1 MMSIT
6 RRSLLCLMLVSLVA
20 CGSLSSPP
28 RDRFY
33 RLHSFTPPTTDAT
46 HAPRPL
52 HVPPFE
58 ASGLHAKR
66 ALIYVHPDD
75 TTLEQYS
82 YHFWIDSPRVLLQS
96 ALGDYLREG
105 LGAQV
110 VGQPAAEATVVQ
122 GRVVRFERL
131 AHPDGGLDEAAVV
144 LHFDVFE
151 HGARV
156 PSLSK
161 RYAVMENLPE
171 DTMAAY
177 ALAANRAVG
186 QVFEQFLNDL
196 AHLWRS

>member
-1 MMSIT
+1 MTIT
-6 RRSLLCLMLVSLVA
+6 RRTLLCVALAFIAA

-33 RLHSFTPPTTDAT
+33 RLHSFMPPTSLSTSPAKQ
-46 HAPRPL
+46 L

-82 YHFWIDSPRVLLQS
+82 YHLWIDSPRLLLQS
-96 ALGDYLREG
+96 ALSDYLREG

-110 VGQPAAEATVVQ
+110 VAQPAAEATVVQ

-131 AHPDGGLDEAAVV
+131 ARPGGGPDDAAVV

-151 HGARV
+151 HGARM

-161 RYAVMENLPE
+161 SYAVVENLAD
-171 DTMAAY
+171 DTIEAY
-177 ALAANRAVG
+177 AMAANRAVE
-186 QVFEQFLNDL
+186 QVFEQLLNDL
-196 AHLWRS
+196 AHLWR